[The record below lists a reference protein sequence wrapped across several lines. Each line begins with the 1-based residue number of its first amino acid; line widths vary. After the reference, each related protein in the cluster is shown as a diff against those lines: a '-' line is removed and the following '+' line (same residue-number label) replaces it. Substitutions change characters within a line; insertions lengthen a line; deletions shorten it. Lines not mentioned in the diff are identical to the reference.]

1 VQSGLRG
8 GGTNPLVR
16 LVEGLGDVV
25 GVERF
30 GDGLHIPFALAFVA
44 LLVVVF
50 RRLPVSY
57 GVYATLGV
65 LVALTA
71 DNLNS
76 LERYGLST
84 FPLLLALAVLTA
96 NRRVEWL
103 GLALCGSG
111 LVAMASLAWLGVY
124 VP

>member
-1 VQSGLRG
+1 
-8 GGTNPLVR
+8 
-16 LVEGLGDVV
+16 
-25 GVERF
+25 
-30 GDGLHIPFALAFVA
+30 
-44 LLVVVF
+44 VVVF

-57 GVYATLGV
+57 GAYATLGV

-71 DNLNS
+71 NNLNS

-84 FPLLLALAVLTA
+84 FPLLLALATLTA

-103 GLALCGSG
+103 ALAVCGGG
-111 LVAMASLAWLGVY
+111 LVSMAALAWLGIY